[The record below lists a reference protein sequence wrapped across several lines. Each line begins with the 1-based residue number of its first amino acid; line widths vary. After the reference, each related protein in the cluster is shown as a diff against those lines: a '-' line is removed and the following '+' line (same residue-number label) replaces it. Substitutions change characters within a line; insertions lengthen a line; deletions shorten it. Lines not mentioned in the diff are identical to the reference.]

1 MNASPLESARRYLAM
16 GYSILPIA
24 TDGRKRPA
32 GQVLPRDQDGK
43 PSWLPFQTRVATET
57 DLTNWYGSTVPY
69 GIGIICGEISSRLI
83 VLDCEAEGV
92 WLDIEREAV
101 GQGLGDL
108 IRESALMAT
117 PSGGRHLYVHLTEG
131 FPVPAG
137 TVLAR
142 DQNRDVLVE
151 TRGAGHYVVAPGSP
165 SSVHESGQEY
175 RVERFPESLV
185 QWSESQLAALL
196 EIAKSFNAYVA
207 PEALVNKAQKS
218 GGQTDHEPDSP
229 GSTLN
234 RIGDW
239 AEILEPFG
247 WRAVGVRGEC
257 VLWCRPGKT
266 SGISA
271 TTGHCRTAGS
281 GDLLYVFSSSA
292 SPFEPDHSYSKFAAY
307 SLLNHSGDF
316 SAAASDL
323 RNRGVGGTP
332 SSDFQF
338 SVTLPPADQIQPDG
352 SVRARRYKFSSE
364 LSLIDPDLQWIV
376 HGLIR
381 RGAGTMLSAH
391 PKVGKTT
398 WLAHMLQ
405 ALGIGETFCGMAT
418 KPTKVMVVSE
428 EDESTLAE
436 RCREIGIG
444 DHVAWFVRP
453 FPSRPTMAQWIAFL
467 KEIRH
472 DVSDIGAGLVVV
484 DTLAKHLPLRDEN
497 HATEVESALQ
507 PLWQLTAQDVGLLCV
522 HHSRKVLAE
531 DGTSARG
538 SMAFNGHF
546 EILLELIRADNTPGN
561 CQRILKGMSRL
572 KHVPEELVM
581 ELVDGRYR
589 AMGNQAEV
597 ERHRIESMVME
608 YVANNSLTNAGQV
621 SRHAG
626 ITIQRASEMLE
637 ALVAG
642 GHLSAIGEGTR
653 RSPRQYQVL

>member
-1 MNASPLESARRYLAM
+1 MCS
-16 GYSILPIA
+16 
-24 TDGRKRPA
+24 
-32 GQVLPRDQDGK
+32 
-43 PSWLPFQTRVATET
+43 
-57 DLTNWYGSTVPY
+57 
-69 GIGIICGEISSRLI
+69 
-83 VLDCEAEGV
+83 
-92 WLDIEREAV
+92 
-101 GQGLGDL
+101 
-108 IRESALMAT
+108 
-117 PSGGRHLYVHLTEG
+117 
-131 FPVPAG
+131 
-137 TVLAR
+137 
-142 DQNRDVLVE
+142 
-151 TRGAGHYVVAPGSP
+151 
-165 SSVHESGQEY
+165 
-175 RVERFPESLV
+175 
-185 QWSESQLAALL
+185 
-196 EIAKSFNAYVA
+196 
-207 PEALVNKAQKS
+207 
-218 GGQTDHEPDSP
+218 
-229 GSTLN
+229 
-234 RIGDW
+234 
-239 AEILEPFG
+239 
-247 WRAVGVRGEC
+247 
-257 VLWCRPGKT
+257 
-266 SGISA
+266 
-271 TTGHCRTAGS
+271 
-281 GDLLYVFSSSA
+281 
-292 SPFEPDHSYSKFAAY
+292 
-307 SLLNHSGDF
+307 
-316 SAAASDL
+316 SDL
-323 RNRGVGGTP
+323 
-332 SSDFQF
+332 
-338 SVTLPPADQIQPDG
+338 
-352 SVRARRYKFSSE
+352 
-364 LSLIDPDLQWIV
+364 
-376 HGLIR
+376 
-381 RGAGTMLSAH
+381 
-391 PKVGKTT
+391 
-398 WLAHMLQ
+398 
-405 ALGIGETFCGMAT
+405 
-418 KPTKVMVVSE
+418 
-428 EDESTLAE
+428 TLAE